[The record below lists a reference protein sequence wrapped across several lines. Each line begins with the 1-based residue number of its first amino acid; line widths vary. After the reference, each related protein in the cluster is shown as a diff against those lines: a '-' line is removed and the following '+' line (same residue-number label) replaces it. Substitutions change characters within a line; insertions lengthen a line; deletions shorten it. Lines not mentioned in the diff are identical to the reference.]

1 MIDDSPVK
9 PSRERPKRT
18 IRDNFEA
25 RVALDNGAPFEVV
38 PLEDECVIC
47 QKSTLEA
54 DDTPMQDVLLCD
66 VCEGDVH
73 LACTSLA
80 KIPGDD
86 DPFTC
91 AACAAARGG
100 DAAPAPM
107 DASPPA
113 ADDFDELYSE
123 VAAAAPAVAVAAAA
137 PAPAAADDDDWG
149 SASFGMS
156 TAAPAPA
163 APAPAP
169 PTDEE
174 EDDEA
179 PPAKR
184 ARLDDLLG
192 PPPADEAPT
201 PAIPNDGSFLATMK
215 QALAAAP
222 APAPPVLPVPAPN
235 SPPPPPPVLPSS
247 PVSWPTLS
255 DFDKSRVE
263 ALSHSC
269 PAAAGRLAEALSRR
283 AAPASPAAP
292 AAQPAPPG
300 TPDAKFQEAVAM
312 L

>member
-1 MIDDSPVK
+1 M
-9 PSRERPKRT
+9 
-18 IRDNFEA
+18 
-25 RVALDNGAPFEVV
+25 
-38 PLEDECVIC
+38 
-47 QKSTLEA
+47 
-54 DDTPMQDVLLCD
+54 
-66 VCEGDVH
+66 H

-80 KIPGDD
+80 EIPGDD

-91 AACAAARGG
+91 AACAARGD
-100 DAAPAPM
+100 DAAPEPM
-107 DASPPA
+107 DTAPPAPAPA

-123 VAAAAPAVAVAAAA
+123 VAAAAPAA
-137 PAPAAADDDDWG
+137 AAADDDDWG

-169 PTDEE
+169 VPPIAPPA
-174 EDDEA
+174 DDEA

-192 PPPADEAPT
+192 PPPAEEAPA
-201 PAIPNDGSFLATMK
+201 PAIPNDGSFLATMRR
-215 QALAAAP
+215 ALATAP
-222 APAPPVLPVPAPN
+222 APAGPPVLQPIAPPPSMTPTNGGVLQPIVLAPSSPA
-235 SPPPPPPVLPSS
+235 PPPPAQPSS
-247 PVSWPTLS
+247 PASWPTLS
-255 DFDKSRVE
+255 DVDKSRVE

-283 AAPASPAAP
+283 AAPASPAAAP

>member
-1 MIDDSPVK
+1 MAQI
-9 PSRERPKRT
+9 
-18 IRDNFEA
+18 
-25 RVALDNGAPFEVV
+25 
-38 PLEDECVIC
+38 
-47 QKSTLEA
+47 
-54 DDTPMQDVLLCD
+54 
-66 VCEGDVH
+66 
-73 LACTSLA
+73 
-80 KIPGDD
+80 
-86 DPFTC
+86 
-91 AACAAARGG
+91 AA
-100 DAAPAPM
+100 
-107 DASPPA
+107 S
-113 ADDFDELYSE
+113 
-123 VAAAAPAVAVAAAA
+123 A
-137 PAPAAADDDDWG
+137 PAPASDADDDWG

-156 TAAPAPA
+156 TAAPSP

-192 PPPADEAPT
+192 PPPADEAPA

-215 QALAAAP
+215 KALAAAP
-222 APAPPVLPVPAPN
+222 APAPPVLPVPAPS

-247 PVSWPTLS
+247 PASWPTLS

-283 AAPASPAAP
+283 AAPMAPASPLAP
-292 AAQPAPPG
+292 VAQPAPPG